1 MCPTFHLL
9 LTVVVSTRRE
19 CLCYYGLIAF
29 IILWQTLTGLRV
41 CVCVWQDCVILTYLV
56 AFSGFEWIV
65 WIQPETNPRCP
76 TQNPWMHTARSL

>member
-41 CVCVWQDCVILTYLV
+41 CVCVCLAGLCDPYLSCGVFRFRVDCVD
-56 AFSGFEWIV
+56 
-65 WIQPETNPRCP
+65 P
-76 TQNPWMHTARSL
+76 T